1 MIVTRCVHVVRAA
14 LLITIVACSRTK
26 STPSTTQTANGDV
39 APLVS
44 SVAFPAFRL
53 VIEPA
58 GNEAR
63 YRVREQLVGKDL
75 PTDAVG
81 VTQGVSGEIDFADDG
96 TVLPSTSKIMID
108 VSGLKSDQ
116 SRRDNY
122 VRTRLLETEKFPA
135 VIFEPTSVRGAPKVL
150 PTTGET
156 AFSLLGNLTVKGVTK
171 PAIWFI
177 SCKFGP
183 TAVTGTASTAF
194 SFTDFAIPQP
204 KVPVLLSVADT
215 IKLEYDFSMA
225 VKR

>member
-1 MIVTRCVHVVRAA
+1 MIVHRSLAA
-14 LLITIVACSRTK
+14 VPAAILL
-26 STPSTTQTANGDV
+26 
-39 APLVS
+39 
-44 SVAFPAFRL
+44 SVAVYHSGGAQAPVTETVRPVRPLATTPIEPAFRL
-53 VIEPA
+53 VIEQL

-63 YRVREQLVGKDL
+63 YRVREQLIGKDL
-75 PTDAVG
+75 PNDAVG
-81 VTQGVSGEIDFADDG
+81 VTHGVSGELDFADDG
-96 TVLPSTSKIMID
+96 TVIPASSKIVID
-108 VSGLKSDQ
+108 VSSLKSDQ

-122 VRTRLLETEKFPA
+122 VRTHLLETEKFPT
-135 VIFEPTSVRGAPKVL
+135 VFFEATSVRGAPKAL

-171 PAIWFI
+171 PATWFI

-183 TAVTGTASTAF
+183 TNVTGSASTSF
-194 SFTDFAIPQP
+194 SFADFSIPQP